1 MSINSYHQI
10 NIEKLFLELSQV
22 FNGNSEI
29 EKISSQELRAK
40 AKADLTV
47 TEENPLSDDIT
58 SVIRADD
65 AHPICSEILKT
76 PFNWVP
82 PETSKSDLYKNTV
95 TLKHM

>member
-40 AKADLTV
+40 AK
-47 TEENPLSDDIT
+47 
-58 SVIRADD
+58 
-65 AHPICSEILKT
+65 
-76 PFNWVP
+76 P
-82 PETSKSDLYKNTV
+82 P
-95 TLKHM
+95 